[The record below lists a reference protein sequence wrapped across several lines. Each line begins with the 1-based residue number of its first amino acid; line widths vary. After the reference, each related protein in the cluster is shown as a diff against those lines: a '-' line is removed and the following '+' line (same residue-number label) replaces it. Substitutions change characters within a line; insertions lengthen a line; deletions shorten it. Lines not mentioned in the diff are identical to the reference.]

1 MQFKLVVFDIAGTTL
16 HDPDFVAQAIRQA
29 FQKQGLE
36 FSRDIVSKVMGYHKP
51 QAIRMLLEQIGD
63 ARAGSD
69 AFIDQVHEDFLAFM
83 VELYATSPEV
93 REIEGAS
100 EVFSWFHQQGIAVG
114 LDTGFGRTVT
124 DTILQRVPWLAHR
137 LVDAVACSDEV
148 PEGRPAPYMIHRLM
162 EATGVTDV
170 QAVIKVGDTLSDLLE
185 GTNTGCGLT
194 VGVLT
199 GAYSEAELMAFDR
212 PKVILPSIREM
223 PSYLTANHLN

>member
-16 HDPDFVAQAIRQA
+16 HDSNFVAQAIIQA
-29 FQKQGLE
+29 FQKQGLD
-36 FSRDIVSKVMGYHKP
+36 FSLEVVGRVMGYHKP
-51 QAIRMLLEQIGD
+51 QAIRMLLNQVGD
-63 ARAGSD
+63 SRAQSD
-69 AFIDQVHEDFLAFM
+69 EFVDQVHESFLAFM
-83 VELYATSPEV
+83 VEFYATSPEV

-100 EVFSWFHQQGIAVG
+100 EVFAWFQQQGIAVG

-124 DTILQRVPWLAHR
+124 DTILQRVSWVENR

-148 PEGRPAPYMIHRLM
+148 PEGRPAPHMIHRLM

-185 GTNTGCGLT
+185 GANTGCGLT

-199 GAYSEAELMAFDR
+199 GAYTEAELAAFDR
-212 PKVILPSIREM
+212 PKVILPSIREL
-223 PSYLTANHLN
+223 PTYLSSISLN